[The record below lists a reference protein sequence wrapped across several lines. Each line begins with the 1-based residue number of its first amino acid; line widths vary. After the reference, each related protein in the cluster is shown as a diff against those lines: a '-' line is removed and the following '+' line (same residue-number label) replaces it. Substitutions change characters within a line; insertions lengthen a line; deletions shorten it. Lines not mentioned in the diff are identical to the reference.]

1 VSIAVPATG
10 GRQPEPVVEIVP
22 MRRRHLRGV
31 LRIETE
37 VCPRPWSMGL
47 FLSEIGNRPDRYYV
61 VARSGGA
68 VVGYA
73 GLMVAGGEGHV
84 TTLAVAPEAQRRK
97 VGTRLLLAVVRWAGE
112 HGCASLS
119 LEVRMGNAGA
129 QALYRH
135 FGFVPAGVR
144 RNYYAETN
152 EDALVMWAHD
162 IDAPGYGR
170 RLEAIAAGL
179 AAPSTVGGRP

>member
-1 VSIAVPATG
+1 MAAPHVRPP
-10 GRQPEPVVEIVP
+10 PEPAVDIVP

-31 LRIETE
+31 MRIESQ
-37 VCPRPWSMGL
+37 VCPRPWTMGL
-47 FLSEIGNRPDRYYV
+47 FLAEIGSRPDRHYV

-68 VVGYA
+68 VIGYA
-73 GLMVAGGEGHV
+73 GLMAAAGEGHV
-84 TTLAVAPEAQRRK
+84 TTIAVAPEWQRHK
-97 VGTRLLLAVVRWAGE
+97 IGTRLLLTLAGWAGE
-112 HGCASLS
+112 HRCRALT

-129 QALYRH
+129 QALYRR

-144 RNYYAETN
+144 RNYYVESK

-162 IDAPGYGR
+162 IDAPGYVR

-179 AAPSTVGGRP
+179 APSALGGRS

>member
-1 VSIAVPATG
+1 MAASRAGARGEPGPA
-10 GRQPEPVVEIVP
+10 VEIVP
-22 MRRRHLRGV
+22 MRRRHLMGV
-31 LRIETE
+31 MRIEND
-37 VCPRPWSMGL
+37 VCPRPWSIGL
-47 FLSEIGNRPDRYYV
+47 FAAEIGVRPDRYYV

-73 GLMVAGGEGHV
+73 GLMVVVGEGHV
-84 TTLAVAPEAQRRK
+84 TTLAVAPELHRRK
-97 VGTRLLLAVVRWAGE
+97 VGTRLLLALVRWAGE
-112 HGCASLS
+112 HGCASLT

-129 QALYRH
+129 QALYRR

-144 RNYYAETN
+144 RNYYVETK

-162 IDAPGYGR
+162 IDAPGYSR

-179 AAPSTVGGRP
+179 APPSAIGGRA

>member
-1 VSIAVPATG
+1 MSAAHVG
-10 GRQPEPVVEIVP
+10 GGDPHQPVEVVP

-31 LRIETE
+31 MRIETQ
-37 VCPRPWSMGL
+37 VCPRPWSIGL
-47 FLSEIGNRPDRYYV
+47 FLAEIGNRPDRHYV

-68 VVGYA
+68 VIGYA
-73 GLMVAGGEGHV
+73 GLLAAAGEGHV
-84 TTLAVAPEAQRRK
+84 TTLAVAPEWQRRK
-97 VGTRLLLAVVRWAGE
+97 VGTRLLLALAGWAAE
-112 HGCASLS
+112 HGCTALT

-129 QALYRH
+129 QALYRR

-144 RNYYAETN
+144 RNYYVETE

-162 IDAPGYGR
+162 VAAPGYAR

-179 AAPSTVGGRP
+179 AARPALGGRS

>member
-1 VSIAVPATG
+1 VSIAVPHVG
-10 GRQPEPVVEIVP
+10 GGDAETSVDIVL

-31 LRIETE
+31 MCIETQ
-37 VCPRPWSMGL
+37 VCPRPWSLGL
-47 FLSEIGNRPDRYYV
+47 FLSEIGNRPDRHYV
-61 VARSGGA
+61 VARSGGV

-73 GLMVAGGEGHV
+73 GLMLTSGEGHV
-84 TTLAVAPEAQRRK
+84 TTLAVAPEWQRRA
-97 VGTRLLLAVVRWAGE
+97 VGTRLLLVLTRWAGE
-112 HGCASLS
+112 HECTALT

-129 QALYRH
+129 QALYRR

-144 RNYYAETN
+144 RNYYVETN

-162 IDAPGYGR
+162 IDAPDYGR

-179 AAPSTVGGRP
+179 APRSPLGGRP

>member
-1 VSIAVPATG
+1 MIAAHVRPDPHPA
-10 GRQPEPVVEIVP
+10 VDIVP

-31 LRIETE
+31 MRIETL
-37 VCPRPWSMGL
+37 VCPRPWSTGL
-47 FLSEIGNRPDRYYV
+47 FLAEIGSRPDRHYV

-68 VVGYA
+68 VIGYA
-73 GLMVAGGEGHV
+73 GLMEAAGEGHV
-84 TTLAVAPEAQRRK
+84 TTIAVAPDWQRRK
-97 VGTRLLLAVVRWAGE
+97 IGTRLLLALAGWAGE
-112 HGCASLS
+112 HRCRALT

-129 QALYRH
+129 QALYRR

-144 RNYYAETN
+144 RNYYVETK

-162 IDAPGYGR
+162 IDAPGYVR

-179 AAPSTVGGRP
+179 ATGPVLGDRP